1 MQSDFEV
8 NLMMG
13 FVALNVRKDK
23 KGYKNVLVF
32 EVEQSNDKSHRD
44 LMDVQI
50 WSDYEHET
58 GK

>member
-1 MQSDFEV
+1 MKE
-8 NLMMG
+8 
-13 FVALNVRKDK
+13 

-44 LMDVQI
+44 LKDVQI
-50 WSDYEHET
+50 WSNYDHKT